1 MKCPIICP
9 NKYPIT
15 DSKIKDTIKIKR
27 KLMKQLIRMDGYIQ
41 AIQGDGIRMEH

>member
-1 MKCPIICP
+1 MSEQM
-9 NKYPIT
+9 IT

-41 AIQGDGIRMEH
+41 VI